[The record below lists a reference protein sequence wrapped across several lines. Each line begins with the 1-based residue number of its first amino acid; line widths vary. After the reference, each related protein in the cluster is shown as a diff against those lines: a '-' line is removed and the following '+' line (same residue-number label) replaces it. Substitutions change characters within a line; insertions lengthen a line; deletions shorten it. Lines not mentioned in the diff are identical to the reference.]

1 MIIVHVFGYDRLP
14 AVCVVTTSTIKREQA
29 VCNVRLV
36 LLDKSL
42 RQTVATTMREN
53 GRRVDNASSV
63 RKEHLKLRNP
73 PIIVTTASCARTG
86 K

>member
-1 MIIVHVFGYDRLP
+1 MIIVHMFAYDRLP
-14 AVCVVTTSTIKREQA
+14 AVYVVTTSTIKREQA

-36 LLDKSL
+36 LLDTRL
-42 RQTVATTMREN
+42 RKTVATTNQETGHRMH
-53 GRRVDNASSV
+53 NARSV
-63 RKEHLKLRNP
+63 RKACLRLRNQ